1 MAKKKK
7 KTAYKEKTLAMKDAE
22 NLTVEQVSAKSD
34 EIETENLTKESSLD
48 KYIRQH
54 RADIETAKKER
65 QLKATIASESLDKLV
80 KTVRK
85 ATTADSEDKIV
96 SGKEEVPENE
106 LVENPVTS
114 DDLTQ
119 DVTSTE
125 GSNSEPLAISDPE
138 TSELSETIEEIEP
151 DFPEIQGSFDTVVLA
166 ADDSD
171 EENDKDITAD
181 PAISETS
188 DEVVGHSEENLSS
201 INLMADASHEVPS
214 APLEVIETTVEPDI
228 VPSLET
234 PFAKQDETRSA
245 FSETIIPEVTS
256 EVMKSVTE
264 PVEKAP
270 KSYHKPLVI
279 GVCALIL
286 LAAGGTVW
294 YQVDQSN
301 QKQAAQTSKSEAKKS
316 EEAKKTAA
324 FNKVYATFFV
334 DDKATK
340 LKNGQ
345 FDNIGK
351 LTSELDKLKD
361 QSDYKTLKAKVDELK
376 AEISAIKAMNGNFEK
391 PIITDGALDKTA
403 QVREGVKLS
412 YTATENATL
421 NTLLKDAVAQ
431 GQAQQ
436 KAKEST
442 ATASSATISA
452 STPATAQPTAPS
464 TSENTTTVPQQVGA
478 ATATAD
484 SASGP
489 VSSGYGLSTAQY
501 QAQYPNVTIVTSNS
515 RVPVDPNADLS
526 NPAYVW
532 APGIRELVLQK
543 CRERGYITGDA
554 YILLPASIQ
563 KGNGYYNLY
572 KPDGTYLVSINC
584 KTGYFVGNA
593 TGHADN
599 LDY

>member
-34 EIETENLTKESSLD
+34 ELETENLTKESSLD

-54 RADIETAKKER
+54 RSDIESAKKVR
-65 QLKATIASESLDKLV
+65 QLKAAAASESLDKLV
-80 KTVRK
+80 KTARE
-85 ATTADSEDKIV
+85 AATADSDDSEKEISSEKEDVVENKTTLSDTAV
-96 SGKEEVPENE
+96 EEVSVQSETVSE
-106 LVENPVTS
+106 IAPV
-114 DDLTQ
+114 
-119 DVTSTE
+119 
-125 GSNSEPLAISDPE
+125 SEPEIPE
-138 TSELSETIEEIEP
+138 VTEPVEEALEP

-166 ADDSD
+166 ADDDDEQSPGSPALSEKSD
-171 EENDKDITAD
+171 EPVSQVD
-181 PAISETS
+181 P
-188 DEVVGHSEENLSS
+188 DPVV
-201 INLMADASHEVPS
+201 
-214 APLEVIETTVEPDI
+214 
-228 VPSLET
+228 T
-234 PFAKQDETRSA
+234 PFASKVSEPTTKVKTPVKVPEMIVPQPASAKQEWSIGASEQET
-245 FSETIIPEVTS
+245 
-256 EVMKSVTE
+256 KSH
-264 PVEKAP
+264 K
-270 KSYHKPLVI
+270 KPLII
-279 GVCALIL
+279 GVCALLL
-286 LAAGGTVW
+286 LAVGGTVW

-301 QKQAAQTSKSEAKKS
+301 QKQAAQTAKSEAKKS

-334 DDKATK
+334 DEKQTK
-340 LKNGQ
+340 LKNDQ
-345 FDNIGK
+345 FDNFDK

-376 AEISAIKAMNGNFEK
+376 SEISAIKAMNGNFDK
-391 PIITDGALDKTA
+391 AIIKDGVLDKTA
-403 QVREGVKLS
+403 QVRNDAKLS
-412 YTATENATL
+412 YTATENTAL
-421 NTLLKDAVAQ
+421 NTLLKDAVNY

-436 KAKEST
+436 KANASTAAANASTSAANAQPVAPSAPANTTTTPQQGGATT
-442 ATASSATISA
+442 ATAGSAT
-452 STPATAQPTAPS
+452 
-464 TSENTTTVPQQVGA
+464 
-478 ATATAD
+478 
-484 SASGP
+484 GP
-489 VSSGYGLSTAQY
+489 ISSGYGLSTAQY

-543 CRERGYITGDA
+543 CRERGYISGDN

-572 KPDGTYLVSINC
+572 KSDGTYLVSINC

-593 TGHADN
+593 TGHADD

>member
-106 LVENPVTS
+106 LVEKPVTS

-138 TSELSETIEEIEP
+138 TSEVSETIEEIEP

-256 EVMKSVTE
+256 EVMKNVTE

-376 AEISAIKAMNGNFEK
+376 SEISAIKAMNGNFDK
-391 PIITDGALDKTA
+391 AIIKDGALDKTA
-403 QVREGVKLS
+403 QVRNDAKLS
-412 YTATENATL
+412 YTATENTAL
-421 NTLLKDAVAQ
+421 NTLLKDAVTH

-436 KAKEST
+436 KANASTAAANASTSAANAQPVAPSAPANTTTTPQQGGATT
-442 ATASSATISA
+442 ATAGSAT
-452 STPATAQPTAPS
+452 
-464 TSENTTTVPQQVGA
+464 
-478 ATATAD
+478 
-484 SASGP
+484 GP
-489 VSSGYGLSTAQY
+489 ISSGYGLSTAQY

-526 NPAYVW
+526 DPAYAW

-543 CRERGYITGDA
+543 CRERGYISGDN

-572 KPDGTYLVSINC
+572 KSDGTYLVSINC

-593 TGHADN
+593 TGHADD

>member
-106 LVENPVTS
+106 LVEKPVTS

-138 TSELSETIEEIEP
+138 TSEVSETIEEIEP

-376 AEISAIKAMNGNFEK
+376 SEISAIKAMNGNFDK
-391 PIITDGALDKTA
+391 AIIKDGVLDKTA
-403 QVREGVKLS
+403 QVRNDAKLS
-412 YTATENATL
+412 YTATENTAL
-421 NTLLKDAVAQ
+421 NTLLKDAVTH

-436 KAKEST
+436 KANASTAAANASTSAANAQPVAPSAPANTTTTPQQGGATT
-442 ATASSATISA
+442 ATAGSAT
-452 STPATAQPTAPS
+452 
-464 TSENTTTVPQQVGA
+464 
-478 ATATAD
+478 
-484 SASGP
+484 GP
-489 VSSGYGLSTAQY
+489 ISSGYGLSTAQY

-526 NPAYVW
+526 DPAYAW
-532 APGIRELVLQK
+532 ALGIRELVLQK
-543 CRERGYITGDA
+543 CRERGYISGDN

-572 KPDGTYLVSINC
+572 KSDGTYLVSINC

-593 TGHADN
+593 TGHADD

>member
-54 RADIETAKKER
+54 RADIESAKKER
-65 QLKATIASESLDKLV
+65 QLKAAMASESLDKLV
-80 KTVRK
+80 QTVREA
-85 ATTADSEDKIV
+85 ATAESEDKIV
-96 SGKEEVPENE
+96 SEKEDVPENE
-106 LVENPVTS
+106 AVEKEVTP
-114 DDLTQ
+114 DDLIE
-119 DVTSTE
+119 DVASAE
-125 GSNSEPLAISDPE
+125 SSNSESLATSEPE
-138 TSELSETIEEIEP
+138 TSEVTEPIEEIEP

-166 ADDSD
+166 ADDEEDAAVTEVAD
-171 EENDKDITAD
+171 E
-181 PAISETS
+181 PAISEKS
-188 DEVVGHSEENLSS
+188 DEIASLSEEDLSS
-201 INLMADASHEVPS
+201 VDLTADDSQYEAISV
-214 APLEVIETTVEPDI
+214 PLEMPESPVEPTV

-234 PFAKQDETRSA
+234 SVETLIAS
-245 FSETIIPEVTS
+245 SETVTS
-256 EVMKSVTE
+256 EEIPKVQENSIE
-264 PVEKAP
+264 PSEKES
-270 KSYHKPLVI
+270 KSYKKPLVI
-279 GVCALIL
+279 GACALIL
-286 LAAGGTVW
+286 LAVGGTVW
-294 YQVDQSN
+294 YQADQSN
-301 QKQAAQTSKSEAKKS
+301 QKQAAQTLKSEAKKS

-340 LKNGQ
+340 LKNDQ

-376 AEISAIKAMNGNFEK
+376 SEITAIKAMNGNFDK
-391 PIITDGALDKTA
+391 AIIIDGALDKTA

-412 YTATENATL
+412 YTATENTAL
-421 NTLLKDAVAQ
+421 NTLLKDAIAH

-436 KAKEST
+436 KAKELT
-442 ATASSATISA
+442 ATASLAAASA
-452 STPATAQPTAPS
+452 STSAAAQPTAPT
-464 TSENTTTVPQQVGA
+464 TSENTTTAPQQGGS
-478 ATATAD
+478 ATATAG
-484 SASGP
+484 SATGP

-526 NPAYVW
+526 NPAYAW

-593 TGHADN
+593 AGHADD

>member
-54 RADIETAKKER
+54 RADIESAKKER
-65 QLKATIASESLDKLV
+65 QLKAAMASESLDKLV
-80 KTVRK
+80 QTVREA
-85 ATTADSEDKIV
+85 ATAESEDKIV
-96 SGKEEVPENE
+96 SEKEDVPENE
-106 LVENPVTS
+106 AVEKEVTP
-114 DDLTQ
+114 DDLIE
-119 DVTSTE
+119 DVASAE
-125 GSNSEPLAISDPE
+125 SSNSESLATSEPE
-138 TSELSETIEEIEP
+138 TSEVTEPIEEIEP

-166 ADDSD
+166 ADDEEDAAVTEVAD
-171 EENDKDITAD
+171 E
-181 PAISETS
+181 PAISEKS
-188 DEVVGHSEENLSS
+188 DEIASLSEEDLSS
-201 INLMADASHEVPS
+201 VDLTADDSQYEAISV
-214 APLEVIETTVEPDI
+214 PLEMPESPVEPTV

-234 PFAKQDETRSA
+234 SVETLIAS
-245 FSETIIPEVTS
+245 SETVTS
-256 EVMKSVTE
+256 EEIPKVQENSIE
-264 PVEKAP
+264 PSEKES
-270 KSYHKPLVI
+270 KSYKKPLVI
-279 GVCALIL
+279 GACALIL
-286 LAAGGTVW
+286 LAVGGTVW

-301 QKQAAQTSKSEAKKS
+301 QKQAAQTLKSEAKKS

-340 LKNGQ
+340 LKNDQ

-376 AEISAIKAMNGNFEK
+376 SEITAIKAMNGNFDK
-391 PIITDGALDKTA
+391 AIIIDGALDKTA

-412 YTATENATL
+412 YTATENTAL
-421 NTLLKDAVAQ
+421 NTLLKDAIAH

-442 ATASSATISA
+442 ATASSAAASA
-452 STPATAQPTAPS
+452 STSAAAQPTAPT
-464 TSENTTTVPQQVGA
+464 TSENTTTAPQQGGS
-478 ATATAD
+478 ATATAG
-484 SASGP
+484 SATGP

-526 NPAYVW
+526 
-532 APGIRELVLQK
+532 
-543 CRERGYITGDA
+543 
-554 YILLPASIQ
+554 
-563 KGNGYYNLY
+563 
-572 KPDGTYLVSINC
+572 
-584 KTGYFVGNA
+584 
-593 TGHADN
+593 
-599 LDY
+599 

>member
-54 RADIETAKKER
+54 RADIESAKKER
-65 QLKATIASESLDKLV
+65 QLKAAMASESLDKLV
-80 KTVRK
+80 QTVREA
-85 ATTADSEDKIV
+85 ATAESEDKIV
-96 SGKEEVPENE
+96 SEKEDVPENE
-106 LVENPVTS
+106 AVEKEVTP
-114 DDLTQ
+114 DDLTE
-119 DVTSTE
+119 DVASAE
-125 GSNSEPLAISDPE
+125 SSNSESLATSEPE
-138 TSELSETIEEIEP
+138 TSEVTEPIEEIEP

-166 ADDSD
+166 ADDEEDAAVTKVAD
-171 EENDKDITAD
+171 ET
-181 PAISETS
+181 AISEKS
-188 DEVVGHSEENLSS
+188 DEIASLSEEDLSS
-201 INLMADASHEVPS
+201 VDLTADDSQYEAISV
-214 APLEVIETTVEPDI
+214 PLEMPESPVEPTV

-234 PFAKQDETRSA
+234 SVETLIAS
-245 FSETIIPEVTS
+245 SETVTS
-256 EVMKSVTE
+256 EEMPKVQENSIE
-264 PVEKAP
+264 PSEKES
-270 KSYHKPLVI
+270 KSYKKPLVI
-279 GVCALIL
+279 GACALIL
-286 LAAGGTVW
+286 LAVGGTVL

-340 LKNGQ
+340 LKNDQ

-376 AEISAIKAMNGNFEK
+376 SEITAIKAMNGNFDK
-391 PIITDGALDKTA
+391 AIIIDGALDKTA

-412 YTATENATL
+412 YTATENTAL
-421 NTLLKDAVAQ
+421 NTLLKDAVAH

-436 KAKEST
+436 KANEST
-442 ATASSATISA
+442 ATASSSAAASA
-452 STPATAQPTAPS
+452 STSAAAKPTAPT
-464 TSENTTTVPQQVGA
+464 TSENTTTAPQQGGS
-478 ATATAD
+478 ATATAG
-484 SASGP
+484 SATGP

-501 QAQYPNVTIVTSNS
+501 QAQYPKVTIVTSNS

-526 NPAYVW
+526 NPAYAW

-593 TGHADN
+593 AGHADD

>member
-54 RADIETAKKER
+54 RADIESAKKER
-65 QLKATIASESLDKLV
+65 QLKAAMASESLDKLV
-80 KTVRK
+80 QTVREA
-85 ATTADSEDKIV
+85 ATAESEDKIV
-96 SGKEEVPENE
+96 SEKEDVPENE
-106 LVENPVTS
+106 AVEKEVTP
-114 DDLTQ
+114 DDLIE
-119 DVTSTE
+119 DVASAE
-125 GSNSEPLAISDPE
+125 SSNSESLATSEPE
-138 TSELSETIEEIEP
+138 TSEVTEPIEEIEP

-166 ADDSD
+166 ADDEEDAAVTEVAD
-171 EENDKDITAD
+171 E
-181 PAISETS
+181 PAISEKS
-188 DEVVGHSEENLSS
+188 DEIASLSEEDLSS
-201 INLMADASHEVPS
+201 VDLTADDSQYETISV
-214 APLEVIETTVEPDI
+214 PLEMPESPVEPTV

-234 PFAKQDETRSA
+234 SVETLIAS
-245 FSETIIPEVTS
+245 SETVTS
-256 EVMKSVTE
+256 EEIPKVQENSIE
-264 PVEKAP
+264 PSEKES
-270 KSYHKPLVI
+270 KSYKKPLVI
-279 GVCALIL
+279 GACALIL
-286 LAAGGTVW
+286 LAVGGTVW

-301 QKQAAQTSKSEAKKS
+301 QKQAAQTLKSEAKKS

-324 FNKVYATFFV
+324 FNKVYATFFL

-340 LKNGQ
+340 LKNDQ

-376 AEISAIKAMNGNFEK
+376 SEITAIKAMNGNFDK
-391 PIITDGALDKTA
+391 AIIIDGALDKTA

-412 YTATENATL
+412 YTATENTAL
-421 NTLLKDAVAQ
+421 NTLLKDAIAH

-436 KAKEST
+436 KAKELT
-442 ATASSATISA
+442 ATASLAAASA
-452 STPATAQPTAPS
+452 STSAAAQPTAPT
-464 TSENTTTVPQQVGA
+464 TSENTTTAPQQGGS
-478 ATATAD
+478 ATATAG
-484 SASGP
+484 SATGP

-526 NPAYVW
+526 NPAYAW

-593 TGHADN
+593 AGHADD